1 MTDVHKRAYVATVR
15 GVRGGLTRTG
25 AMARLDRWA
34 EESRTGLWVRS
45 WFAVHDLDE
54 MARLKVPWWTFDA
67 ADVVAAHLVGRPG
80 ARVLE
85 WGSGSST
92 LWLADRA
99 ATVDSIEHDPDWA
112 ESMRPRLPAHVT
124 LHVVP
129 PVPDTDPAV
138 PSGKRGFA
146 GLDFHDYVAAAD
158 DLPGTFDLVV
168 VDGRA
173 REACLARAADRLAP
187 EGLVVVD
194 NVDRARYR
202 TAIADLATRL
212 TDRRGSRVEV
222 TWTRGLTPSLPYPT
236 RTALL
241 RVRPPEK
248 VAR

>member
-1 MTDVHKRAYVATVR
+1 MTDLHKRAYVSGVR
-15 GVRGGLTRTG
+15 GVRAGLTSTG
-25 AMARLDRWA
+25 VMDRLDRWA
-34 EESRTGLWVRS
+34 DESRTGLWVRS
-45 WFAVHDLDE
+45 WFAVYDLDE

-99 ATVDSIEHDPDWA
+99 ATVDSIEHDPSWA
-112 ESMRPRLPAHVT
+112 EAMRPRLPAHVT

-129 PVPDTDPAV
+129 PVPDPEPRT
-138 PSGKRGFA
+138 PSGKRGFE
-146 GLDFHDYVAAAD
+146 GLDFTDYVHCAD
-158 DLPGTFDLVV
+158 DLPGSFDLVV

-173 REACLARAADRLAP
+173 REACLTRAADRLAP
-187 EGLVVVD
+187 DGLVVVD

-202 TAIADLATRL
+202 TAIAELADRL

-241 RVRPPEK
+241 RVRPP
-248 VAR
+248 VAAP

>member
-1 MTDVHKRAYVATVR
+1 MTDVHKRAYVGGIR
-15 GVRGGLTRTG
+15 GVRAGLSATG
-25 AMARLDRWA
+25 LMDRLDRWA
-34 EESRTGLWVRS
+34 AESRQGLWVRS
-45 WFAVHDLDE
+45 WFAVHDLDD
-54 MARLKVPWWTFDA
+54 MVRLKVPWWTFAA
-67 ADVVAAHLVGRPG
+67 ADVVAAHLVSRPG

-99 ATVDSIEHDPDWA
+99 ASVDSIEHDPAWA
-112 ESMRPRLPAHVT
+112 ESMRPRLPDHVT

-129 PVPDTDPAV
+129 PVPDPDPGT
-138 PSGKRGFA
+138 PSGKRGFER
-146 GLDFHDYVAAAD
+146 LDFTDYVAAAD
-158 DLPGTFDLVV
+158 GLPGTFDLVV

-173 REACLARAADRLAP
+173 REACLDRAADRLAP

-202 TAIADLATRL
+202 TAIADLASRL
-212 TDRRGSRVEV
+212 VDRRGSRVEV

-241 RVRPPEK
+241 RVRP
-248 VAR
+248 